1 MLYIQQTPEE
11 RDNVM
16 TVRTQ
21 IYLPE
26 VVHQRLKSRGRILR
40 KSMATQVREAVER
53 YLEVAEATE
62 SIPDDP
68 IWDLPDHA
76 ISTASGTPT
85 DIASRHDMY
94 LYGWNKAPRSRSKTR
109 SRRRKR
115 R

>member
-1 MLYIQQTPEE
+1 
-11 RDNVM
+11 M

-53 YLEVAEATE
+53 YLELAEATE
-62 SIPDDP
+62 SLPDDP
-68 IWDLPDHA
+68 IWDLPTHA
-76 ISTASGTPT
+76 VATAPGAPT
-85 DIASRHDMY
+85 NIASRHDAY
-94 LYGWNKAPRSRSKTR
+94 LYGWSKTPRTRSKTR